1 MCAGLFLTDRVC
13 LRVRTDMAFP
23 FSHRKTTQALNFFA
37 RQAGGSQNKLKAL
50 KLIYFADRYHL
61 RRYGR
66 PITGDD
72 YLAMPYG
79 PVASGAKDLAEMSDF
94 LGDDER
100 AYGSQ
105 YLAPMDRNTYRSI
118 AEVEERALSQSDR
131 TALAWAWE
139 KFGGMEQFPL
149 AELTHR
155 YPEWQRHE
163 AALKEGR
170 ETRVPMSYRDFLEEP
185 ETAVD
190 PCHPLSSDERAALAE
205 GLQERKAAE
214 RLLS

>member
-1 MCAGLFLTDRVC
+1 
-13 LRVRTDMAFP
+13 MAFT

-37 RQAGGSQNKLKAL
+37 RQAGGSQDKLKAL

-66 PITGDD
+66 PITGDE

-100 AYGSQ
+100 TYGAQ
-105 YLAPMDRNTYRSI
+105 YLAPGSNHTYSSL
-118 AEVEERALSQSDR
+118 AEIDERTLSESDR
-131 TALAWAWE
+131 TALAWAWGKFGHME
-139 KFGGMEQFPL
+139 KFEL
-149 AELTHR
+149 AELTHL

-163 AALKEGR
+163 AVLKEKR
-170 ETRVPMSYRDFLEEP
+170 ETRVPMSYLDFLDEP

-190 PCHPLSSDERAALAE
+190 PCHPLSTDERAALAE